1 MPYYFVHLL
10 KTSLAAELA
19 MVITDQVTKA
29 DYYRGL
35 AFGMPSENNRGGL
48 FRESVN
54 IDSRGQLPQVIED
67 YSLIDVRG

>member
-1 MPYYFVHLL
+1 
-10 KTSLAAELA
+10 